1 MCVNLAKSTHVKS
14 SRAAALS
21 TEMPMQPRQGGAFDE
36 GNTSEERDTDDLE
49 EYDEDADN
57 FSDEV
62 DEMEKQAKRLRRLES
77 GLLVA

>member
-1 MCVNLAKSTHVKS
+1 MCVDLAKSMRVKS
-14 SRAAALS
+14 TRAADSS
-21 TEMPMQPRQGGAFDE
+21 TEMSIRSRQGGAFDE
-36 GNTSEERDTDDLE
+36 GDNTSEERDTDDLE

-77 GLLVA
+77 E